1 MLVAVGAFLVFGGSS
16 RVLSLRNPIG
26 ATIRIVRRVGLWSV
40 NHHFMDQRVE
50 SMRTALNSRDRRA
63 GLGTVETVIRPPE
76 TFSCRGIDYFI
87 ILHDFGFSRSPTLGN
102 KGRQSASRSTP

>member
-1 MLVAVGAFLVFGGSS
+1 MLVAVGAFLVFGSS

-26 ATIRIVRRVGLWSV
+26 ATVRIVRRVGLWSV